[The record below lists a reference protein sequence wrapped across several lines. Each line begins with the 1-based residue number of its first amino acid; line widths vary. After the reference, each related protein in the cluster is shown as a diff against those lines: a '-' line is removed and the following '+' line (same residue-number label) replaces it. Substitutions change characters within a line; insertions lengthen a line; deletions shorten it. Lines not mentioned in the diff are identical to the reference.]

1 MHEEPIP
8 LIVNKTQDIFGMI
21 YKAFL
26 WEKHM
31 QKQKYCC
38 RDQNSGLFA
47 GIDILA
53 EETNTEH
60 QWIIRN
66 TLNYTVE
73 GSLDNPHPREPG
85 SFHPL
90 CNRHG
95 WINPVYKA

>member
-1 MHEEPIP
+1 
-8 LIVNKTQDIFGMI
+8 MI

-38 RDQNSGLFA
+38 GAQNSGLFA

-73 GSLDNPHPREPG
+73 GSLDQSTSR
-85 SFHPL
+85 
-90 CNRHG
+90 RT
-95 WINPVYKA
+95 WIFPSPV